1 MDSSD
6 SMKYSALF
14 ESCPWSKDLPFR
26 PPEDRI
32 YSHPESTIGDIE
44 DQALKALH
52 KQVFPCGKGSL
63 QHRRHTISSISRPG
77 SNTKPTLPPIPQGRK

>member
-1 MDSSD
+1 MAINGIASQRYIHFSFFSGMDSSD

-14 ESCPWSKDLPFR
+14 ESCPWSKDLPFH

-44 DQALKALH
+44 DQALKGMSHLH
-52 KQVFPCGKGSL
+52 MVL
-63 QHRRHTISSISRPG
+63 I
-77 SNTKPTLPPIPQGRK
+77 